1 MSITI
6 NPPAGHWT
14 IDDLDRIE
22 ADGYRVELHE
32 GNLVI
37 MSPATAWHS
46 VVILRLANAL
56 LAMGLPAITE
66 IGVKRSGRDLRVADI
81 AVFREA
87 VTDLDIAFWAP
98 GDIATVIEVVSESS
112 ELDDRVTKPLWY
124 AEVGQNEPQAHSHRP
139 WYKDKVSPTFADML
153 GALRLQLWEKHVSS
167 RSGSDD
173 DHAKLLDSLINWL
186 AAVR

>member
-124 AEVGQNEPQAHSHRP
+124 AEVGIPEYWRVERSEDRRDAVIFQFELATTANGKASYVQTAVTTLTALEAQA
-139 WYKDKVSPTFADML
+139 
-153 GALRLQLWEKHVSS
+153 Q
-167 RSGSDD
+167 GSN
-173 DHAKLLDSLINWL
+173 L
-186 AAVR
+186 